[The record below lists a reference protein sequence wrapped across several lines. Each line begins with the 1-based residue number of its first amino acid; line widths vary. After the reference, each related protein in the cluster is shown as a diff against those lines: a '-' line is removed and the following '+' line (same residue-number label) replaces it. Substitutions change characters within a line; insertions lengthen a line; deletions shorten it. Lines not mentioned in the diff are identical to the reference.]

1 MARISSATIRKSA
14 IATALSVLASVSIV
28 LLLVPML
35 GGTPDG
41 PGFWMSLLC
50 PLLIA
55 APASAWQFHQ
65 KECVVRA
72 RDELTAAHR
81 ALDRAHR
88 ELHDLHQVL
97 SIRARTD
104 SLTGG
109 LNREAVFAALEEA
122 CGTPGTRLALLVLDA
137 DHFKQI
143 NDTFGHDAG
152 DEALR
157 GLAQALRESIGPD
170 DVCGRIGGEEFAVL
184 MRDASQNAALAI
196 AERIRNAVSGVN
208 IVHDGRRVPLSVSI
222 GFAVAETPCVVA
234 DLYRSADAGLYRAK
248 NAGRNRVAFTSV
260 AGSG

>member
-65 KECVVRA
+65 KELVTRA
-72 RDELTAAHR
+72 RDEVAAAHCS
-81 ALDRAHR
+81 LDRAHR

-97 SIRARTD
+97 SLRARTD

-109 LNREAVFAALEEA
+109 LNREAVFSALEDVCA
-122 CGTPGTRLALLVLDA
+122 TAGTRVALLVLDA

-143 NDTFGHDAG
+143 NDTYGHDAG
-152 DEALR
+152 DDALR
-157 GLAQALRESIGPD
+157 ALSRALRDSIGPD
-170 DVCGRIGGEEFAVL
+170 DLCGRIGGEEFAVL
-184 MRDASQNAALAI
+184 MRDANQHSARAV
-196 AERIRNAVSGVN
+196 AERIRKAVAT
-208 IVHDGRRVPLSVSI
+208 IDLIRDGNRLPLSVSVGI
-222 GFAVAETPCVVA
+222 AVAETPCTVA

-248 NAGRNRVAFTSV
+248 NAGRNRVAFVSV
-260 AGSG
+260 SGCA